1 MTAHE
6 NDEQQITV
14 GVDGSS
20 ESRAALRWAVEH
32 ARAGDSITL
41 VHVWSASPAMVDVG
55 LCDQDDDAAARGL
68 AHREVLRAR
77 ELLQEPDVTVQS
89 VVLHGDPRRELCG
102 VDTDLLVVGSR
113 GRGGFAKRLLGT
125 VSEHVV
131 RHAHVPVVVVPSAR
145 RRDPSD

>member
-6 NDEQQITV
+6 NREQHVAV
-14 GVDGSS
+14 GVDGSA

-41 VHVWSASPAMVDVG
+41 VHVWSASPAMVDAG
-55 LCDQDDDAAARGL
+55 LCDEDDDAAARGL
-68 AHREVLRAR
+68 AHRELVRAR
-77 ELLQEPDVTVQS
+77 ELLEEPGVTVQS
-89 VVLHGDPRRELCG
+89 AVLHGDPWRELCG

-113 GRGGFAKRLLGT
+113 GRGGLAKRLLGT

-131 RHAHVPVVVVPSAR
+131 RHAQVPVVVVPTAR
-145 RRDPSD
+145 KRSPSG